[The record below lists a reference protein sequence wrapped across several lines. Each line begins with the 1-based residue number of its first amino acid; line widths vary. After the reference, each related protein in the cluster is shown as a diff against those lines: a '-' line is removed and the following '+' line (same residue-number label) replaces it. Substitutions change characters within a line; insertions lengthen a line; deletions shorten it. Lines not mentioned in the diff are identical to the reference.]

1 MRVLA
6 LLFCFFASNAFGQEI
21 IINGLFPPRESSEV
35 EIIYPEG
42 WKEERYDG
50 NVGAVSEVPM
60 SGVKLRFKDEKGR
73 AHEVWVYFS
82 TERET
87 D

>member
-1 MRVLA
+1 MKALA
-6 LLFCFFASNAFGQEI
+6 LLLCLWASTAGPQEI
-21 IINGLFPPRESSEV
+21 IINGLFPPRDSSEV

-42 WKEERYDG
+42 WKEERYEG
-50 NVGAVSEVPM
+50 NFGAVSEVPM

-73 AHEVWVYFS
+73 EHEVWVYFS